1 VSPHEDPSQRL
12 LRLDLSNT
20 AVLHFLRQA
29 QVFNFDAK
37 VESSPLSLPDESPP
51 GAAVPW
57 FRVERTWLDHAMGAA
72 LVGAVVPPLRQ
83 AVEGGRTEEALQEPC
98 ASMALYGYCQRDR
111 CPHRHVGRI
120 TKAGQLA

>member
-1 VSPHEDPSQRL
+1 
-12 LRLDLSNT
+12 
-20 AVLHFLRQA
+20 
-29 QVFNFDAK
+29 
-37 VESSPLSLPDESPP
+37 
-51 GAAVPW
+51 
-57 FRVERTWLDHAMGAA
+57 MGAA